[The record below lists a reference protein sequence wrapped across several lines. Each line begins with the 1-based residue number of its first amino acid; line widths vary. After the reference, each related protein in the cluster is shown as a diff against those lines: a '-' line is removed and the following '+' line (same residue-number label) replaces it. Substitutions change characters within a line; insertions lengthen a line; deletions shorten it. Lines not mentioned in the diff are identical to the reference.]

1 MIPTWG
7 QQRGGATLSLD
18 FINNDS
24 VLDSR
29 ITFTRASTATYYDS
43 TGTLQTAAINAP
55 RFDYNPSTL
64 AARGLLI
71 EEARTNSVVQS
82 ANFGTTWVTTSL
94 GSVTVDAT
102 ASPSG
107 ATDAD
112 LFNEGTATST
122 HAATQTIST
131 TAASTYTISCF
142 FKNIS
147 RQWVGLAVST
157 TTTAYASAKFDILN
171 GVVGSTSATGTGYS
185 IVSSSI
191 TTLPNG
197 WYRCSLTFVA
207 GSTSA
212 SAVARVFMATD
223 GTTFTAS
230 NAGMESYTGTSKQ
243 IYAWGAQF
251 ELGAFATSY
260 IPTTTAA
267 ATRSADL
274 ATMTGTNFSSWYN
287 QSQGTFVTQFVWE
300 GLKTVAGQRVIT
312 TDDGTTT
319 NQMQQGAGSS
329 NALLTTLTT
338 AGATEV
344 NTSTPATTF
353 VAGTVYKSALAYATN
368 NTVAALNGTIGT
380 TDTVCAMPTALTTFR
395 FSPNASTPTVV
406 NANVWFASLKF
417 YPIRLPD
424 GTLQGLTA

>member
-1 MIPTWG
+1 
-7 QQRGGATLSLD
+7 
-18 FINNDS
+18 
-24 VLDSR
+24 
-29 ITFTRASTATYYDS
+29 
-43 TGTLQTAAINAP
+43 
-55 RFDYNPSTL
+55 
-64 AARGLLI
+64 
-71 EEARTNSVVQS
+71 VQS

-107 ATDAD
+107 AIDAD
-112 LFNEGTATST
+112 LFNEGTATSS

-207 GSTSA
+207 GATSA

-287 QSQGTFVTQFVWE
+287 QSQGTFVTQFVLE
-300 GLKTVAGQRVIT
+300 GVKTVAGQRVIT
-312 TDDGTTT
+312 VDDGSTT
-319 NQMQQGAGSS
+319 NQMLQAGSS
-329 NALLTTLTT
+329 SNTFQTQITT
-338 AGATEV
+338 AGVLQVSQTVPSLTLAGF
-344 NTSTPATTF
+344 TT
-353 VAGTVYKSALAYATN
+353 YKSALGYADN
-368 NTVAALNGTIGT
+368 NTNTAVNGVLGT
-380 TDTVCAMPTALTTFR
+380 NDTTCTMPTALTTFR
-395 FSPNASTPTVV
+395 FSPTAATPTVV
-406 NANVWFASLKF
+406 NANVWYASLKF
-417 YPIRLPD
+417 YPTRLAN
-424 GTLQGLTA
+424 GTLQVLTT